1 MVEDFK
7 QLIAVSTLDGK
18 KIWSGYQYIKS
29 EIMNYWLPHFE
40 FTSGNDLD
48 DAVEIVR
55 MHVWAY
61 RANRAIKNQNKKNH
75 VDGRDDL
82 QEGKT

>member
-1 MVEDFK
+1 
-7 QLIAVSTLDGK
+7 
-18 KIWSGYQYIKS
+18 
-29 EIMNYWLPHFE
+29 MNYWLPHFE

-61 RANRAIKNQNKKNH
+61 RTNRTIKN
-75 VDGRDDL
+75 
-82 QEGKT
+82 